1 MKLLP
6 DWKNLLKRAWSIRL
20 MAIAGLLTGLEAII
34 PLWVD
39 SMPRHTFSMLSM
51 AVITLAMVARLLA
64 QQDIDA
70 DEGRLDNEAG

>member
-6 DWKNLLKRAWSIRL
+6 DWRSLLKRAWSIRL

-39 SMPRHTFSMLSM
+39 SMPRHTFSILSM
-51 AVITLAMVARLLA
+51 AVITLAMIARLVA
-64 QQDIDA
+64 Q
-70 DEGRLDNEAG
+70 ESLDNGTK